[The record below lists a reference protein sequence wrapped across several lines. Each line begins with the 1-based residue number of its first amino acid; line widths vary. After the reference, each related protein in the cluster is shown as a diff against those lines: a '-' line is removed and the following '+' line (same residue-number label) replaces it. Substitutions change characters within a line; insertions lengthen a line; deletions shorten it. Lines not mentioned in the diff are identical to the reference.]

1 MNVAEAIDK
10 LTAKVTSKDLP
21 AMMKI
26 LKPEQLAF
34 AMNAIAGSK
43 MKNVKM
49 TEDNGKQFIKS
60 LTPAQL
66 ADFGAIVGKDL
77 VVELLKAAK

>member
-1 MNVAEAIDK
+1 MTVSEAIAK

-21 AMMKI
+21 MLMKI
-26 LKPEQLAF
+26 LKPEQLTL

-43 MKNVKM
+43 MKNEKM
-49 TEDNGKQFIKS
+49 TEDLGKQFIKS
-60 LTPAQL
+60 LTPPQL
-66 ADFGAIVGKDL
+66 AEFGAIVGKDL